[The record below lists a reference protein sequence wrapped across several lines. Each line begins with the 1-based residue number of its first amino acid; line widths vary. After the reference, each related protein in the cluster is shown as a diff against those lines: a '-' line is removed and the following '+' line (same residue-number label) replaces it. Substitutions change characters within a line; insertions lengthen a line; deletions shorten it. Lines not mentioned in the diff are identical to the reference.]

1 MAKEEMSLQERLDE
15 YIETHPLLC
24 RIYCYVVYE
33 KQNTLLFF
41 LIISIFILTLILLL
55 LIYFGVLF

>member
-1 MAKEEMSLQERLDE
+1 MTKENMSLQERLDE
-15 YIETHPLLC
+15 YIEAHPLLC

-33 KQNTLLFF
+33 KPNTLLFC

-55 LIYFGVLF
+55 LIYFGVLL